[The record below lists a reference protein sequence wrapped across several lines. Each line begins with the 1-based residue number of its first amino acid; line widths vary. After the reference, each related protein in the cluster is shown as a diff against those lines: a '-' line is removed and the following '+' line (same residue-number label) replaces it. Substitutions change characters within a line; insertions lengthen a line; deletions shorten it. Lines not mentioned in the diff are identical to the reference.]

1 MITENT
7 STSVDFSRKGVW
19 PEIQDYLMIAI
30 GTGLYCAGVAMFML
44 PYKLTTGGVAGIASI
59 IFYATGIEVQISYFA
74 INCLFLLFAIK
85 ILGWRF
91 CIKTIAGVCFATFWM
106 WFWQRVIENPDG
118 SLPQICGD
126 QIFMACIIGPM
137 MAGFGLSICFYHNGS
152 MGGTDIVAACINK
165 FKDISLGQVIL
176 ACDIAI
182 ISSCYFIFH
191 DIERVVFGY
200 VMMAVCAITLDYC
213 TRRQH
218 QAVKFE
224 IYSRNYAGIADAITH
239 AGFGVT
245 VMDGLGWWTKS
256 ERKVVVCVASKR
268 YESIIARCIKQ
279 VDPYAFIDII
289 NVEGVYGEGFSTMKT
304 KVKNQKP
311 IIVVASTNPVF
322 LQEIKKSLGDTH
334 DVRTLSDIGCSS
346 ELPSSSISAEDDAR
360 VKARY
365 VNKFYG
371 FSTVSYSCNTD
382 GSAVISLVSEGE
394 EKTLHGKTM
403 REAIKQPHLTYPKG
417 RNF

>member
-7 STSVDFSRKGVW
+7 STSHDFSRKGVW
-19 PEIQDYLMIAI
+19 PEIQDYLMIAL
-30 GTGLYCAGVAMFML
+30 GTALYCAGVTMFML
-44 PYKLTTGGVAGIASI
+44 PYQLTTGGVAGIASI
-59 IFYATGIEVQISYFA
+59 IFYSTGLEVQISYFS
-74 INCLFLLFAIK
+74 INCLFLIAAIK

-91 CIKTIAGVCFATFWM
+91 CIKTIAGVCCATFWM
-106 WFWQRVIENPDG
+106 WFWQRIIEDPSG
-118 SLPQICGD
+118 ALPQICGD
-126 QIFMACIIGPM
+126 QSFMACVLGAM

-165 FKDISLGQVIL
+165 FKDVSLGQVIL

-191 DIERVVFGY
+191 DIERVIFGY
-200 VMMAVCAITLDYC
+200 VMMVVCSFTLDYC

-224 IYSRNYAGIADAITH
+224 IYSRNYGGIAEAITK

-256 ERKVVVCVASKR
+256 ERKVVMCVASKR
-268 YESIIARCIKQ
+268 YETIIAQCIKQ

-289 NVEGVYGEGFSTMKT
+289 NVQGVYGEGFSTMKT
-304 KVKNQKP
+304 KLKNQKP
-311 IIVVASTNPVF
+311 TIVVASADEHFQQMVKERFGSN
-322 LQEIKKSLGDTH
+322 H
-334 DVRTLSDIGCSS
+334 DVRLLADIGCSDTLPCFP
-346 ELPSSSISAEDDAR
+346 ELEEDAYR
-360 VKARY
+360 KARY

-371 FSTVSYSCNTD
+371 FNSIAYSSAEDGTTIISILYNGKKMAYKGDSLSTTF
-382 GSAVISLVSEGE
+382 
-394 EKTLHGKTM
+394 EKIDL
-403 REAIKQPHLTYPKG
+403 
-417 RNF
+417 